1 MDPSKKSPSTPP
13 AITSIKP
20 EPTTSSSFLGLN
32 LNNVKTPKPILRH
45 ESSKVREMERSMQE
59 ECIFTENNFLVQLH
73 KYHSFDIITY
83 TIMPFGLF
91 RLRPIRRLIYG
102 VGNPPMGTK
111 SSIQVSHS
119 HAKLWLCYKYE
130 NDPTPD
136 VFMGSANATDMTIL
150 DLMVRVN
157 SRQAKTLIG
166 YFNLLWNIN
175 HKAP

>member
-1 MDPSKKSPSTPP
+1 MDPSKKSNLIPNAT
-13 AITSIKP
+13 AKDNA
-20 EPTTSSSFLGLN
+20 PTTSSSFLNLN
-32 LNNVKTPKPILRH
+32 LNHVKTPKPILRH

-73 KYHSFDIITY
+73 KYHSFDILTY
-83 TIMPFGLF
+83 TIMSFGLF

-102 VGNPPMGTK
+102 VGNPPLGTK
-111 SSIQVSHS
+111 SAVQVSHS

-175 HKAP
+175 YKAP